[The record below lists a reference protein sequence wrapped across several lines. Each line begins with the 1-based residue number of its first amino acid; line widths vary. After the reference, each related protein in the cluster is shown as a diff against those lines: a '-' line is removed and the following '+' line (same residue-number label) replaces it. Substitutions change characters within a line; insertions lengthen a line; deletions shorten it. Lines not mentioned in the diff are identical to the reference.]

1 MEEYKDLLD
10 CFVEQS
16 KCILD
21 SNLEGIYL
29 HGSAV
34 MGCFSVQRSDIDL
47 LVVVK
52 DGISD
57 EVKRQYMDMVVALN
71 ERAPQK
77 GIELSIVKAEVCN
90 PFVYPTPFELHFS
103 ITHLEWY
110 QKSPTDYIEKMKGT
124 DKDLAAHITVIY
136 HRGKTLYGR
145 EIKTVFSEVD
155 RADYLDSIWSDV
167 EIAAEEIVK
176 QPMYFVLNLCRVLAF
191 QKENIILSKQE
202 GGAWG
207 LANIPPKYAGLIEDA
222 MTEYETGVSMH
233 LDKQLAK
240 EYAAYMLT
248 QISDV

>member
-1 MEEYKDLLD
+1 M
-10 CFVEQS
+10 CT
-16 KCILD
+16 
-21 SNLEGIYL
+21 
-29 HGSAV
+29 
-34 MGCFSVQRSDIDL
+34 
-47 LVVVK
+47 
-52 DGISD
+52 
-57 EVKRQYMDMVVALN
+57 
-71 ERAPQK
+71 
-77 GIELSIVKAEVCN
+77 

-103 ITHLEWY
+103 IVHLDWY

-167 EIAAEEIVK
+167 ENAAEEIVK

-191 QKENIILSKQE
+191 KKENVILSKQE

-207 LANIPPKYAGLIEDA
+207 LVNVSPKYANLIESA
-222 MTEYETGVSMH
+222 MTEYEMGVSMH

-240 EYAAYMLT
+240 EYAAYMLI

>member
-10 CFVEQS
+10 SFVEQS
-16 KCILD
+16 KRILD
-21 SNLEGIYL
+21 SNLVGIYL

-34 MGCFSVQRSDIDL
+34 MGCFHAQKSDIDL

-57 EVKRQYMDMVVALN
+57 ETKRQYMDMVVALN
-71 ERAPQK
+71 EQAPQK
-77 GIELSIVKAEVCN
+77 GIEFSIVKAEVCT

-103 ITHLEWY
+103 ITHLDWY
-110 QKSPTDYIEKMKGT
+110 RKSPTDYIEKMKGT

-136 HRGKTLYGR
+136 HRGKTLYGQ

-167 EIAAEEIVK
+167 ENAAVEIVE

-191 QKENIILSKQE
+191 KKENIILSKQE
-202 GGAWG
+202 GGVWG
-207 LANIPPKYAGLIEDA
+207 LVNIPEKYAGLIEGA
-222 MTEYETGVSMH
+222 MTEYETGASMH
-233 LDKQLAK
+233 LDKKLAK
-240 EYAAYMLT
+240 EYAGYMLE
-248 QISDV
+248 QISNI